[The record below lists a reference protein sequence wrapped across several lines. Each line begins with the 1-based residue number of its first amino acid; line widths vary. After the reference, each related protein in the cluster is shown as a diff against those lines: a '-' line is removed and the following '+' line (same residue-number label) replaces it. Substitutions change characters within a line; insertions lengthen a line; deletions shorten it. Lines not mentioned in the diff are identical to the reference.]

1 MVAAHRTLLPDQSCT
16 AEALPNLKD
25 PDEYVQKNVA
35 TLIREVA
42 KHSPELAQLI
52 VNSGGVAAVVDFIT
66 EDEFAAVPPNRRPDE
81 AYNRKGRRLS

>member
-1 MVAAHRTLLPDQSCT
+1 VVEAEIFPGVFPSLKGFEIFLSPITPWRSQS
-16 AEALPNLKD
+16 LD

-52 VNSGGVAAVVDFIT
+52 VNAGGLGLNLFIPSF
-66 EDEFAAVPPNRRPDE
+66 EF
-81 AYNRKGRRLS
+81 